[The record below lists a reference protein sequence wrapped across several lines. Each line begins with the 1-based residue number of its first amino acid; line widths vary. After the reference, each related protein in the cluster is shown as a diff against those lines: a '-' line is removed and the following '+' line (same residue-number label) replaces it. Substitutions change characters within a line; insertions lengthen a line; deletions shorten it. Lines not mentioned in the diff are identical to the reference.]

1 MYLRVQFVMQETLIK
16 KETKKDK
23 NMATVKE
30 SGERRG
36 EEKRGEARRMSG
48 ERKRWTGKA
57 GREGKAGYYE
67 FTYQMN
73 KR

>member
-36 EEKRGEARRMSG
+36 EEKRGEADERG
-48 ERKRWTGKA
+48 EKETDGEGRK
-57 GREGKAGYYE
+57 GRQGRVLRVHLSNE
-67 FTYQMN
+67 
-73 KR
+73 